1 MRPRNEK
8 TSRSGPSG
16 RIEKASRSRPSGN
29 LRIGDHWNAI
39 TIIALSQSNPLK
51 AVADQQRAE
60 EERTSRDVLARC
72 RRAQGGFARAAR
84 RRIRLVRPESRRRR
98 APAARARARR
108 TIDTDLAFAWRIVE
122 GEGTLDRADAHFVAF
137 HAGSEPGLVRVEV
150 VVTQRDVACRAEAQ
164 LTVTASLVDRTGRS
178 DSAYQGLPGYTYQK
192 AAGELWRS
200 RFDAERNLVVINNGH
215 RDFVYAA
222 RNRMLKLRYICRL
235 FAKELVLRNF
245 AGVAQ
250 DELLERLLELTLY
263 TEEHLR

>member
-1 MRPRNEK
+1 M
-8 TSRSGPSG
+8 
-16 RIEKASRSRPSGN
+16 
-29 LRIGDHWNAI
+29 
-39 TIIALSQSNPLK
+39 
-51 AVADQQRAE
+51 
-60 EERTSRDVLARC
+60 
-72 RRAQGGFARAAR
+72 
-84 RRIRLVRPESRRRR
+84 
-98 APAARARARR
+98 
-108 TIDTDLAFAWRIVE
+108 
-122 GEGTLDRADAHFVAF
+122 DRADAQIVAF

-150 VVTQRDVACRAEAQ
+150 LVTQRDVACRAEAQ
-164 LTVTASLVDRTGRS
+164 LTVTASLVDRTGRN

-245 AGVAQ
+245 AGVPQ